1 MTLDD
6 WLKMAP
12 IGAALITAFASVWV
26 AVAGM
31 KRTALTALH
40 TAHTG
45 PRTTAVTAFLEAVD
59 EARRDPTQKT
69 VDASRTAKLGL
80 VVLTYGDQP
89 ATVAVREK
97 ARECVRALRAA
108 QDSRSALAQV
118 PAEKLFAELEAAA
131 AYEAAELAELQKDA
145 GGVDPVDSR
154 TGKPYTTDVQ
164 DALAFVRSVYADQ
177 HTAYRE
183 DRTAVDVNSDD
194 PDPGSIS
201 NEAQHW
207 AAKTGHDVWGMI
219 EGGHVRET
227 RRHLRDRHGE
237 ALGDL
242 GRYRKEFAEVAA
254 EWIAT
259 APEPPR

>member
-26 AVAGM
+26 AVAGI

-69 VDASRTAKLGL
+69 VDAARTAKLGL

-131 AYEAAELAELQKDA
+131 AYEAAELAELWNA
-145 GGVDPVDSR
+145 GGAAHVDSR
-154 TGKPYTTDVQ
+154 TGKPYTTHMQ

-177 HTAYRE
+177 HIAYRE
-183 DRTAVDVNSDD
+183 DRASVDVNSDD
-194 PDPGSIS
+194 RDPGSIC

-207 AAKTGHDVWGMI
+207 AAKSGHDVWGMI
-219 EGGHVRET
+219 ESGHVRET